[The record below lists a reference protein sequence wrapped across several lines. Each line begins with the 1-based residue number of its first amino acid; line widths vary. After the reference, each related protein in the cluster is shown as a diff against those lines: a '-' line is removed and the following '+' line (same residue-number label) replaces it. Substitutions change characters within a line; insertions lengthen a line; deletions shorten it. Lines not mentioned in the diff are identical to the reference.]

1 MQSQKRLPTHTFPI
15 FHQKPFGS
23 ENTFDKELFPPVS
36 THHHASKTNNINI
49 NIFIFPKINI
59 LPTQF
64 HLVCIFG
71 IQLQGTLLYNSHS
84 RCCNAKF
91 MSICFIVLFCLA
103 FPTISSWSSYE
114 HCSQGGLSTKY
125 LRHFCLLG
133 YFLFAYLTEV

>member
-114 HCSQGGLSTKY
+114 HCSQGCQRNICDIFVCWVISFSLI
-125 LRHFCLLG
+125 
-133 YFLFAYLTEV
+133 

>member
-36 THHHASKTNNINI
+36 THHHASKTNNIDI

-64 HLVCIFG
+64 HLVCNCVYSEYSYKELYFITLTVG
-71 IQLQGTLLYNSHS
+71 VVMQNSCRYVLLYYFVSHFQQFQVGVNMNIVV
-84 RCCNAKF
+84 RAGCQRN
-91 MSICFIVLFCLA
+91 ICDIFVCWV
-103 FPTISSWSSYE
+103 ISFS
-114 HCSQGGLSTKY
+114 LI
-125 LRHFCLLG
+125 
-133 YFLFAYLTEV
+133 